1 MRLEGTDDALVVHQ
15 ADRLQQRVQL
25 VGMVGIIVIDVRA
38 AVAALILEPAARAME
53 AGERGLRILAGNAEF
68 PRHRAGGQRVQRVV
82 AADDAE
88 ADLRIRL
95 AAADDVKLAE
105 ILREVLAVHGVRRV
119 EAERQI
125 RQTLQRVAGVLV
137 IAVGDDQPV
146 LRHERGERAERMLHI
161 GKILEKVQMVG
172 VDIED
177 DRDRREEVQEGVAVF
192 AALEDDG
199 IALADAV
206 ARAEQRQKAADHDRR
221 VQPGLHENMREHGGR
236 RRLAVG
242 TGDADGVLVRL
253 HDVAPGLGTLKDG
266 NASGAGSGDLG
277 VVVVRGSRAD
287 EAVGA
292 LDILG
297 AVADRDLDALGDQLV
312 RGDGGVH
319 VRAGDLHPHAPQHQP
334 QRAHRHAA
342 DADQMAVLPGLQI
355 LLDMLTGR
363 IFHVWFL
370 QKI

>member
-1 MRLEGTDDALVVHQ
+1 MIGVHVEN
-15 ADRLQQRVQL
+15 DRS
-25 VGMVGIIVIDVRA
+25 G
-38 AVAALILEPAARAME
+38 
-53 AGERGLRILAGNAEF
+53 
-68 PRHRAGGQRVQRVV
+68 
-82 AADDAE
+82 
-88 ADLRIRL
+88 
-95 AAADDVKLAE
+95 
-105 ILREVLAVHGVRRV
+105 
-119 EAERQI
+119 
-125 RQTLQRVAGVLV
+125 
-137 IAVGDDQPV
+137 
-146 LRHERGERAERMLHI
+146 
-161 GKILEKVQMVG
+161 
-172 VDIED
+172 
-177 DRDRREEVQEGVAVF
+177 REEVQERIAVF
-192 AALEDDG
+192 AAFENDRV
-199 IALADAV
+199 ALADAV
-206 ARAEQRQKAADHDRR
+206 PRAEQRQEAADHDRGIA
-221 VQPGLHENMREHGGR
+221 VGLHENVREHRGR
-236 RRLAVG
+236 RGLAVRAG
-242 TGDADGVLVRL
+242 NADGVFVGP
-253 HDVAPGLGTLKDG
+253 HDIAPGLRPLENGD
-266 NASGAGSGDLG
+266 APGAGSGDLG

>member
-1 MRLEGTDDALVVHQ
+1 
-15 ADRLQQRVQL
+15 
-25 VGMVGIIVIDVRA
+25 
-38 AVAALILEPAARAME
+38 
-53 AGERGLRILAGNAEF
+53 
-68 PRHRAGGQRVQRVV
+68 
-82 AADDAE
+82 
-88 ADLRIRL
+88 
-95 AAADDVKLAE
+95 
-105 ILREVLAVHGVRRV
+105 
-119 EAERQI
+119 
-125 RQTLQRVAGVLV
+125 
-137 IAVGDDQPV
+137 
-146 LRHERGERAERMLHI
+146 MLHI

-172 VDIED
+172 VNIKD

-199 IALADAV
+199 VALADAV
-206 ARAEQRQKAADHDRR
+206 ARAEQWQKAADHDRR

-253 HDVAPGLGTLKDG
+253 HDIAPGLGALKDG
-266 NASGAGSGDLG
+266 DASGAGSGDLG

-342 DADQMAVLPGLQI
+342 DADQMAVLSGLQI

-363 IFHVWFL
+363 MFHVWFL

>member
-1 MRLEGTDDALVVHQ
+1 MRLEGADDALVVHQ

-25 VGMVGIIVIDVRA
+25 VGMVGIIVIDIRA

-125 RQTLQRVAGVLV
+125 RQALQRVAGVLV

-199 IALADAV
+199 ISLADAGGPR
-206 ARAEQRQKAADHDRR
+206 RAAAESRR
-221 VQPGLHENMREHGGR
+221 
-236 RRLAVG
+236 
-242 TGDADGVLVRL
+242 
-253 HDVAPGLGTLKDG
+253 
-266 NASGAGSGDLG
+266 S
-277 VVVVRGSRAD
+277 
-287 EAVGA
+287 
-292 LDILG
+292 
-297 AVADRDLDALGDQLV
+297 
-312 RGDGGVH
+312 
-319 VRAGDLHPHAPQHQP
+319 
-334 QRAHRHAA
+334 
-342 DADQMAVLPGLQI
+342 
-355 LLDMLTGR
+355 
-363 IFHVWFL
+363 
-370 QKI
+370 